1 MKLLL
6 LIFKNVRRNL
16 LRTILTGLGTMAL
29 VLVVTLIWSV
39 LAFLDNAT
47 SEKAQNFKGI
57 VTERW
62 QIPSRMPFSYADS
75 LSRGAPQNPDD
86 YEVPPPDSMTWQFY
100 GGTLDP
106 KNRTPENNLFAI
118 AMDVS
123 KLNTMMDD
131 LDSLQGEQKAAFDAV
146 VEKLKTNKRG
156 MVVGKERLKQIKKKV
171 GDRMTITSVN
181 YRDINLE
188 FEIVGLFPD
197 GRYDL
202 SAAFNRD
209 YLNDALDTYPAS
221 HGGKKHPMTQGTLN
235 LVWVRVPD
243 SETFNKVAG
252 QIERAPYYASPAVK
266 IETASSGVSTFLEA
280 YRDLI
285 WGMRYLMSPAIIIVL
300 ALVIANAIS
309 ISVRERRTELAVLKV
324 LGFRPTQIMFLVLG
338 ESLLLGGGAGLV
350 SSGGTYLIINEY
362 YGGLTFPI
370 AFFSTFMI
378 PSQAVLWGLGIG
390 LIASFVGSIIP
401 AWSAQS
407 VKVSEVFSKVT

>member
-1 MKLLL
+1 
-6 LIFKNVRRNL
+6 
-16 LRTILTGLGTMAL
+16 
-29 VLVVTLIWSV
+29 
-39 LAFLDNAT
+39 
-47 SEKAQNFKGI
+47 
-57 VTERW
+57 
-62 QIPSRMPFSYADS
+62 
-75 LSRGAPQNPDD
+75 
-86 YEVPPPDSMTWQFY
+86 
-100 GGTLDP
+100 
-106 KNRTPENNLFAI
+106 
-118 AMDVS
+118 
-123 KLNTMMDD
+123 
-131 LDSLQGEQKAAFDAV
+131 
-146 VEKLKTNKRG
+146 
-156 MVVGKERLKQIKKKV
+156 
-171 GDRMTITSVN
+171 
-181 YRDINLE
+181 
-188 FEIVGLFPD
+188 
-197 GRYDL
+197 
-202 SAAFNRD
+202 NRD